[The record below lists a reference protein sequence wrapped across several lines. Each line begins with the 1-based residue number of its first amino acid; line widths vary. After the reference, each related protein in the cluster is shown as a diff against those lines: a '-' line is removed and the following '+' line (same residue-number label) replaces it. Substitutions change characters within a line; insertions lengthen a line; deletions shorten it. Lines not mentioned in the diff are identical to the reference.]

1 VSLEDVDEGT
11 NVMLSWLAASDSTSP
26 IPSVSA
32 SWRRQGIGQFM
43 FIFIKQCAAFAYGG
57 NIDIFLQCH
66 ELGAFR
72 FYCMLCFQRLNSNH
86 DDGFTLLPKSLQDV
100 LFAVPPKKK
109 KGGHQQ
115 STFSFWG
122 DDPEQI
128 GQSAT
133 KLMHLGHQQLQS
145 VIEIDDN
152 ASLASLSAAGY
163 SSMMLEENVHIP
175 LKEMWCKY
183 PPKRFGPSGIQLL
196 YSISLIEKLLKGL
209 PLLQEL
215 LPPTYVHPVPATSLP
230 VKGGTSILRR
240 ILHSHSEGSTWMQSS
255 EMDLMVAKFDAR
267 WTLQTF
273 RFCIACHSVIA
284 KAYRLLL
291 VLMFPIR
298 NC

>member
-1 VSLEDVDEGT
+1 
-11 NVMLSWLAASDSTSP
+11 
-26 IPSVSA
+26 
-32 SWRRQGIGQFM
+32 
-43 FIFIKQCAAFAYGG
+43 
-57 NIDIFLQCH
+57 
-66 ELGAFR
+66 
-72 FYCMLCFQRLNSNH
+72 
-86 DDGFTLLPKSLQDV
+86 
-100 LFAVPPKKK
+100 
-109 KGGHQQ
+109 
-115 STFSFWG
+115 
-122 DDPEQI
+122 
-128 GQSAT
+128 
-133 KLMHLGHQQLQS
+133 

-152 ASLASLSAAGY
+152 ASLASLSAAGDE
-163 SSMMLEENVHIP
+163 SMMLEENVHIP
-175 LKEMWCKY
+175 LKEMWCEY
-183 PPKRFGPSGIQLL
+183 PPKRFGPRGIQLL

-230 VKGGTSILRR
+230 VKGGMSILRR
-240 ILHSHSEGSTWMQSS
+240 ILHSHSEGTTWMQSS